1 MKEMTMTKLERIEKI
16 LKRQKPILKK
26 KYKIKELGIF
36 GSYIRGDYKKGS
48 DLDLLVDF
56 SEIPGLF
63 KFVEIGDYLSEIA
76 GVKVDL
82 VMRDALKPSLKRYI
96 IKEVKYI

>member
-1 MKEMTMTKLERIEKI
+1 MTKLERIEKI

-63 KFVEIGDYLSEIA
+63 KFVEIGDYLSDIA

-82 VMRDALKPSLKRYI
+82 VMRDALKPSLKKYI

>member
-1 MKEMTMTKLERIEKI
+1 MTKLERIEKI

>member
-1 MKEMTMTKLERIEKI
+1 MTKLERIEKI
-16 LKRQKPILKK
+16 LKRQKPILRK

-63 KFVEIGDYLSEIA
+63 KFVEIGDYLSDIA

-82 VMRDALKPSLKRYI
+82 VMRDALKPSLKKYI